1 MMTGLAKSIADNWRI
16 IATTLLLI
24 MLGGV
29 AKIASGY
36 HDRAIKAESSI
47 ESSAMVTKN
56 IITTMN
62 LINKISEAAHEEKQS
77 LAEKG
82 ETHVVYIH
90 QALKGDACA
99 NQPVPVAA
107 SDSLQQLKDNVRTST
122 SSADQR

>member
-1 MMTGLAKSIADNWRI
+1 MRAFAQAHWRVIAG
-16 IATTLLLI
+16 ALLLL
-24 MLGGV
+24 MLV
-29 AKIASGY
+29 VTAKIARSNY
-36 HDRAIKAESSI
+36 DRAIKAESSI

-90 QALKGDACA
+90 QALKDDACA

-107 SDSLQQLKDNVRTST
+107 ASSLFELKDNLRAGT
-122 SSADQR
+122 SSADKR

>member
-1 MMTGLAKSIADNWRI
+1 MGSEMTTRLKVIVALVLIGLMTCVSALAKHYY
-16 IATTLLLI
+16 T
-24 MLGGV
+24 
-29 AKIASGY
+29 
-36 HDRAIKAESSI
+36 RAITAESSI
-47 ESSAMVTKN
+47 ESSVMVTKN
-56 IITTMN
+56 VLTTMN

-107 SDSLQQLKDNVRTST
+107 SDSLQQLKDNLRTGT
-122 SSADQR
+122 SSTNQR